1 MKDKKG
7 TCETCGAKDVTIFCL
22 RHYGLVCR
30 YCKATYLTKID
41 TNDRANIALMFNA
54 LERTMLKKTIITI
67 LLCLMLGGCEIKS
80 LHERVWDSEKNLI
93 KKIDVT
99 VASCLMSTKARNIIA
114 VTSDKLLFV
123 GDFSQVPD
131 PASVKA
137 VFSAVAEAWWPWWKG
152 VKP

>member
-1 MKDKKG
+1 MKLIYSVALVLCWLTVVFTVPFIFVGGAAGWVAQKMMRLGDK
-7 TCETCGAKDVTIFCL
+7 C
-22 RHYGLVCR
+22 
-30 YCKATYLTKID
+30 AT
-41 TNDRANIALMFNA
+41 
-54 LERTMLKKTIITI
+54 KTTTI
-67 LLCLMLGGCEIKS
+67 LLLALLLGGCEIKS

-152 VKP
+152 MKL